1 MSKIQGFHLPEL
13 DPDEAVEIANTI
25 VNDFGSEVTDEE
37 AFARSIGHSTSNSG
51 AYYKKVA
58 DLRRYGILPGRGLQA
73 TELAKRIGNPNAGA
87 AARRAKLEMM
97 KHLDVVDALDDEL
110 DGKKPAGELWR
121 VIADVTGAGPD
132 EAREA
137 APRIAELY
145 RKRRQYA
152 RDVAEYAGPARRGNT
167 DETGDVVNPSN
178 ERVDVPPS
186 SSELYLEVGDD
197 RLEFSDATDA
207 NLRLAISFLESKL
220 DDENGDSWS

>member
-1 MSKIQGFHLPEL
+1 MSKIQGFHLPDL

-25 VNDFGSEVTDEE
+25 VNEFGSEVTDEE

-73 TELAKRIGNPNAGA
+73 TELAKRIANPDTEAD
-87 AARRAKLEMM
+87 ARQAKLEMM
-97 KHLDVVDALDDEL
+97 KHLDIVDALDDEL

-121 VIADVTGAGPD
+121 VIANVTGGGPD

-152 RDVAEYAGPARRGNT
+152 RDVASYNRPARVET
-167 DETGDVVNPSN
+167 ADETGGVVNPSN
-178 ERVDVPPS
+178 ERAGLPSS
-186 SSELYLEVGDD
+186 SSELYLEVGED
-197 RLEFSDATDA
+197 RLEFSDATDS
-207 NLRLAISFLESKL
+207 NIQLTISFLESKL
-220 DDENGDSWS
+220 DDDNDDSRS